1 MPVYQ
6 LTDEIAFPPPELAD
20 EDGLVAFGGDLR
32 PERLLLAYSIG
43 IFPWPHEGLPLLW
56 FSPDPRMVLPPSE
69 LHVSRRLERTIRSGR
84 FEVRLD
90 SACRRV
96 IEACATTPR
105 RDQTATWITPEVIAA
120 YTRLHELGYVHSA
133 ESWRDG
139 QLVGG
144 LYGVSIGGVFTGES
158 MFALESDASKV
169 AFVTLVRQLER
180 WGFLLLDAEVYTEHL
195 ARFGAREW
203 PRERFL
209 QLLRAARQMPMR
221 RGPWR
226 LEP

>member
-1 MPVYQ
+1 
-6 LTDEIAFPPPELAD
+6 
-20 EDGLVAFGGDLR
+20 
-32 PERLLLAYSIG
+32 
-43 IFPWPHEGLPLLW
+43 
-56 FSPDPRMVLPPSE
+56 
-69 LHVSRRLERTIRSGR
+69 
-84 FEVRLD
+84 VRLD
-90 SACRRV
+90 SACRRE
-96 IEACATTPR
+96 IEACATPPR

>member
-20 EDGLVAFGGDLR
+20 EDGVLAFGGDLR

-43 IFPWPHEGLPLLW
+43 IFPWPHQGLPLLW

-69 LHVSRRLERTIRSGR
+69 LHVSRRLARTIRSGR

-90 SACRRV
+90 SACRSV

-105 RDQTATWITPEVIAA
+105 RGQTDTWITPEVIDA
-120 YTRLHELGYVHSA
+120 YSHLHDLGYVHSA

-139 QLVGG
+139 RLVGG

-169 AFVTLVRQLER
+169 AFVALVRQLER
-180 WGFLLLDAEVYTEHL
+180 WGFMLLDAEVYTEHL
-195 ARFGAREW
+195 ERFGAREW

-209 QLLRAARQMPMR
+209 QVLRAAREMPTR